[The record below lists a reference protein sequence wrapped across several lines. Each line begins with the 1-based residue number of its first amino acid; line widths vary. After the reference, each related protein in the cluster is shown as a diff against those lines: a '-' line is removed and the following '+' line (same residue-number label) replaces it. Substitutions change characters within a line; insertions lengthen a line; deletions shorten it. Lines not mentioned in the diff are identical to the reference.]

1 MPEKMTTE
9 IVGWA
14 RVIVA
19 ILVLAL
25 VITMICA
32 MFSSRKGIYPNQRS
46 NNDASLGEQ
55 FNTFQ
60 DNVEKRAHRGV
71 GEVL

>member
-1 MPEKMTTE
+1 MPEKVTTE
-9 IVGWA
+9 IVGWT
-14 RVIVA
+14 RFVVA
-19 ILVLAL
+19 LLVLAL

-32 MFSSRKGIYPNQRS
+32 MFSSRKDVYPDRQS
-46 NNDASLGEQ
+46 QHGTSLGEQ

-60 DNVEKRAHRGV
+60 DNIERRVHQGA